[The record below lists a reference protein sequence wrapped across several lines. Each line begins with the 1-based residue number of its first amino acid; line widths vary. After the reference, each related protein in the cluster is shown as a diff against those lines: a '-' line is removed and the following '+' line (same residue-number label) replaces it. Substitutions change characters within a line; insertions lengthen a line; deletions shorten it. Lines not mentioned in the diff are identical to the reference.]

1 MRFLLLKEAQ
11 TGVSFTQPVLDTL
24 LLSQV
29 IHPLQL
35 QRTLEANRRW
45 ALRLL
50 AATPRWV
57 TPLCC
62 CRHRSC
68 AAAGR

>member
-35 QRTLEANRRW
+35 QHTLEAI
-45 ALRLL
+45 
-50 AATPRWV
+50 
-57 TPLCC
+57 
-62 CRHRSC
+62 
-68 AAAGR
+68 AAGRCGCWPPHRAG